1 METASGDVNERGQ
14 AAIIPTIDP
23 GSDGTRSGFAPRVT
37 WQQMALTVGPA
48 LVVMLADTE
57 AGSVIAAAQSG
68 AEWGY
73 RLVLPQ
79 FVLTPALFM
88 AQELAGRLGLT
99 TRQGLAELVLCRL
112 GRLPAMLLLATLAVS
127 CIGALVTELSGIAGV
142 GELFGV
148 PVWQSTAIAAV
159 GLLAVV
165 WTSSY
170 RSVELVAIAVGL
182 CELAF
187 IVLAWLAH
195 PAAKD
200 MAAQA
205 LEVPFRD
212 HGYLYLLAAN
222 LGTCVIPWAVFYQQS
237 ASVDKGLT
245 RENLAAMRVET
256 LSGAVLCQ
264 TVTAAVVVA
273 AAAAFGHAGAD
284 GRPLAK
290 VGDIAGA
297 FTAAVGPMA
306 GRVVFAMGVSGGA
319 LVAAIVVCLTAAWAF
334 GEVFGLRHSLSES
347 LARAPWFYG
356 TFAVVLA
363 GSAALVAS
371 GVNLVQLAVAA
382 GVLNTLLLPIV
393 LWFLYRV
400 ARHELPVEMRLRG
413 VYAVAVALVLALT
426 ACLGLYAGVVGSL

>member
-1 METASGDVNERGQ
+1 MPALDQGG
-14 AAIIPTIDP
+14 
-23 GSDGTRSGFAPRVT
+23 DGTIAGFTRT
-37 WQQMALTVGPA
+37 ISWRLLALTVGPA

-99 TRQGLAELVLCRL
+99 TGQGLAELVLHRF
-112 GRLPAMLLLATLAVS
+112 GRAAAVLLLATLVVS
-127 CIGALVTELSGIAGV
+127 CLGALVTELSGIAGM

-148 PVWQSTAIAAV
+148 PVWQSSAAAAL
-159 GLLAVV
+159 GLLAIV
-165 WTSSY
+165 WTGSHS
-170 RSVELVAIAVGL
+170 SVERVAIMVGL

-195 PAAKD
+195 PALRD

-205 LEVPFRD
+205 VQVPFGNRS
-212 HGYLYLLAAN
+212 YLYLLAAN

-237 ASVDKGLT
+237 ASIDKGLT
-245 RENLAAMRVET
+245 RANLAAMRVET
-256 LSGAVLCQ
+256 LAGAVLCQ

-273 AAAAFGHAGAD
+273 AAAAFGHGAAAGQ
-284 GRPLAK
+284 PLDK

-297 FTAAVGPMA
+297 FTAAVGPIA
-306 GRVVFAMGVSGGA
+306 GRIVFAVGLSGGA
-319 LVAAIVVCLTAAWAF
+319 LVAAIVVCLAIAWAF
-334 GEVFGLRHSLSES
+334 GEALGVRHSLSES
-347 LARAPWFYG
+347 VTRAPWFYG
-356 TFAVVLA
+356 AFTVAVIA
-363 GSAALVAS
+363 GAALVGS
-371 GVNLVQLAVAA
+371 GVNLVRLSVAA
-382 GVLNTLLLPIV
+382 GVLNAVLLPIV

-400 ARHELPVEMRLRG
+400 ARHALPAELRLRG
-413 VYAVAVALVLALT
+413 PYALAVAIVLTLT
-426 ACLGLYAGVVGSL
+426 AGVGLYAGVAGSL